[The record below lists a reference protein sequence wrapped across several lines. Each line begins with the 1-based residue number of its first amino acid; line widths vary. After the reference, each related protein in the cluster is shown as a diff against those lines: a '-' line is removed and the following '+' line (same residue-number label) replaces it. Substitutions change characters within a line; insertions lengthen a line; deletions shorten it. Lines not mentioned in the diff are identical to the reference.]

1 VRLAQDA
8 LDRGLIAGRR
18 LEREEAGRDPLEM
31 ALGLFDEERPELV
44 F

>member
-8 LDRGLIAGRR
+8 LDRGLIARRR
-18 LEREEAGRDPLEM
+18 LEREQARGDPLEM
-31 ALGLFDEERPELV
+31 ALGLLDEQRTELV